1 VNVVN
6 IVNVSDV
13 ETVMCAGAREAVVV
27 EPQTRWPPR
36 YRTARVRQL
45 QRSLPAY
52 YCKRIRN
59 DHNYWEQLE
68 TYLSDHSEALFSHG
82 ICPSCYQSIM
92 KPQLEGAAAD
102 KP

>member
-1 VNVVN
+1 V
-6 IVNVSDV
+6 
-13 ETVMCAGAREAVVV
+13 AVT
-27 EPQTRWPPR
+27 PGHCF
-36 YRTARVRQL
+36 L
-45 QRSLPAY
+45 QRHRVHLLHPPEILGSHQRGALRKY
-52 YCKRIRN
+52 DFGDTYGRCRCYCKRIRN
-59 DHNYWEQLE
+59 DQNYWEQLE